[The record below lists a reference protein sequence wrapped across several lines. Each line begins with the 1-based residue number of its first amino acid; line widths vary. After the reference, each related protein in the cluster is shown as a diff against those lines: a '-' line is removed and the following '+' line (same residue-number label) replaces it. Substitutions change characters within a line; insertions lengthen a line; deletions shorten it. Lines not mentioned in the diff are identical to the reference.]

1 MTDGRLTRTG
11 GAGERADREVPVHDP
26 VAAIALLDEPK
37 RRALYELVTS
47 RRQPMGRDEAASALG
62 IGRELAAFHLDRLA
76 AAGLL
81 QVEYRRLTGRT
92 GPGAGRPAKLYRRA
106 DADVAVSLPA
116 RDYERAAETFAEA
129 LDKLSAS
136 EVRVAVDDVAREH
149 GLEAGREARSH
160 AGRARSQARLR
171 ESLVEALGEAGYE
184 PSTESTVPQVAGSTT
199 PTAPE
204 PAPLPS
210 IRLQNCPY
218 HALSASHRDLTC
230 GMNLAWAE
238 GVLEG
243 LGDAGLTAELA
254 PEPGYCCV
262 VFKDEASN
270 AAS

>member
-1 MTDGRLTRTG
+1 MTHSMPDTT
-11 GAGERADREVPVHDP
+11 AGSRASRAEPANRDP

-47 RRQPMGRDEAASALG
+47 RREPTGRDEAAAALG

-76 AAGLL
+76 EAGLL
-81 QVEYRRLTGRT
+81 EVEYRRLTGRT

-106 DADVAVSLPA
+106 EAEVAVSLPA

-129 LDKLSAS
+129 LDQLPASA
-136 EVRVAVDDVAREH
+136 VRHAVDDVARGH
-149 GLEAGREARSH
+149 GLAAGRDARAK
-160 AGRARSQARLR
+160 AGRGHSQARLR

-184 PSTESTVPQVAGSTT
+184 ASTTGETPSTAAATRAAGTFAGE
-199 PTAPE
+199 AP
-204 PAPLPS
+204 A

-238 GVLEG
+238 GVLDG
-243 LGDAGLTAELA
+243 LGDAGLKAELA

-262 VFKDEASN
+262 VFRDEAS
-270 AAS
+270 SPS